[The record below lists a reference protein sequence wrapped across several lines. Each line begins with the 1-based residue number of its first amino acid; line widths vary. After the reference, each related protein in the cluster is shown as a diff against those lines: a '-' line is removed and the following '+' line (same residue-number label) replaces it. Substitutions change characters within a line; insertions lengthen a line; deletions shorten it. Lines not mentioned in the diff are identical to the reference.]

1 MERIL
6 KSNPMMAVLRAVDY
20 EISRLDGIHCG
31 GVAYGAK
38 EPFYSNIQKQ
48 VTLLE
53 EGKKQI
59 GLIFESQ
66 FTKK

>member
-1 MERIL
+1 
-6 KSNPMMAVLRAVDY
+6 MAVLRAVDY
-20 EISRLDGIHCG
+20 EIARLDQVRMSGA
-31 GVAYGAK
+31 AYGAK

-48 VTLLE
+48 VALLE

-66 FTKK
+66 FDKK